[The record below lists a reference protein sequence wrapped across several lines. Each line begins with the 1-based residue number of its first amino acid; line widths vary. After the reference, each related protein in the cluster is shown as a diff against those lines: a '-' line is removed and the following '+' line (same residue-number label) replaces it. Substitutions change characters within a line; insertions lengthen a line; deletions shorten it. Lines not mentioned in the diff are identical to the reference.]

1 MNLTEVIVAATV
13 FLGAC
18 SGAAQMGASSAEAM
32 SSSRT
37 RAAALEQ
44 IEAQVLAV
52 APLMAA
58 ARAQAPSPSSR
69 CSDALPWLQAQLE
82 AGLPPLASGVQRELS
97 VDPTGEQLQL
107 AFSAGGGVRRLRLV
121 SPAAYGLCGLPAPSQ
136 LASTNVSLQ
145 EPSNAAL

>member
-18 SGAAQMGASSAEAM
+18 SGAAQMGATSAAAM
-32 SSSRT
+32 TSSRA

-44 IEAQVLAV
+44 IEVQVLAV

-58 ARAQAPSPSSR
+58 ARAQTPAPSSR
-69 CSDALPWLQAQLE
+69 CRDALPWLQAQLE
-82 AGLPPLASGVQRELS
+82 AGLPPLAAGVQREFS

-107 AFSAGGGVRRLRLV
+107 AFSAGGGVRRLRLI
-121 SPAAYGLCGLPAPSQ
+121 SPAAHGFCGLPAPSQ
-136 LASTNVSLQ
+136 LSATSPSPQ
-145 EPSNAAL
+145 EPSDAAL